1 MIIENTRAFSHRLSI
16 DGVIV
21 NFDPTEVKEE
31 ISFRY
36 LTHIKLDVDC
46 TAEPVAS
53 RQVEFDVVGDL
64 GEAFLPFD
72 AIHELHIDILII
84 SWVFHFPWL

>member
-1 MIIENTRAFSHRLSI
+1 MVVENARAFCHRLSI
-16 DGVIV
+16 DGVIG

-31 ISFRY
+31 IRFRY
-36 LTHIKLDVDC
+36 LTHVELDING
-46 TAEPVAS
+46 TGEPVAS

-64 GEAFLPFD
+64 GEAFLPCD
-72 AIHELHIDILII
+72 AIHKLHIDILII